1 MNIRRVR
8 IVAAATLTIGLLIAA
23 CGSDEPAAKALS
35 GYVLDPAPQVG
46 DVSLPDASNDG
57 ADFRFAATDGH
68 FLLVYF
74 GYLSCPDIC
83 PTTLAEVRKA
93 IGLLGDDG
101 EKIELAMVTVD
112 PERDTGEMVTKYVQS
127 FVPAAHGLR
136 TDDADALEAAATAFG
151 ASYSVVTN
159 DDGSIDVGHS
169 AVTYVVDPT
178 GAVVLSWPYGIKAQ
192 PMADDL
198 SILFDELG
206 A

>member
-8 IVAAATLTIGLLIAA
+8 SVATAALALGLLLAA
-23 CGSDEPAAKALS
+23 CGSDETTQKMLS

-46 DVSLPDASNDG
+46 DVTLPDASNGG
-57 ADFRFAATDGH
+57 ADFHFTAPDGH

-101 EKIELAMVTVD
+101 SKIDLAMITVD
-112 PERDTGEMVTKYVQS
+112 PNRDTDEMVTKYVQS
-127 FVPAAHGLR
+127 FVPTAHGLR
-136 TDDADALEAAATAFG
+136 TDDPAALQAAATAFG
-151 ASYSVVTN
+151 ASYEVVTN
-159 DDGSIDVGHS
+159 TDGSIDVSHS
-169 AVTYVVDPT
+169 AVTYVVDAS

-198 SILFDELG
+198 SILFDGIG